1 MAIRTLSINIMS
13 YLKGQGFQAVNNQI
27 NGLKSSLSSLKS
39 VASNGLFQMAAG
51 YFAVQL
57 KGALKKDTYFV
68 YCLYIFYFF
77 SLL

>member
-51 YFAVQL
+51 YFA
-57 KGALKKDTYFV
+57 
-68 YCLYIFYFF
+68 I
-77 SLL
+77 

>member
-27 NGLKSSLSSLKS
+27 NGLKSSLASLKS

-51 YFAVQL
+51 YFAVSS
-57 KGALKKDTYFV
+57 YH
-68 YCLYIFYFF
+68 IFYAF
-77 SLL
+77 SIIFCSIKFSRRV